1 MDPSYPDGNMC
12 SSYIT
17 ETLGGEMSSELES
30 MALEHLEHEYETS
43 ADRRG
48 SAEPERSE
56 HLLLT

>member
-1 MDPSYPDGNMC
+1 MC